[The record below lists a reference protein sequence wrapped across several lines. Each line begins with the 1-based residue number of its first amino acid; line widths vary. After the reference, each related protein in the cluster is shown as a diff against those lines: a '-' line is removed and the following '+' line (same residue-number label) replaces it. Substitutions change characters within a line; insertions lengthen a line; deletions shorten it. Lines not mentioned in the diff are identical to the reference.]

1 MDIIIFWIIIGVL
14 MFDYIFERL
23 LNFLNSKNRL
33 AQIPPEVSD
42 IYDEA
47 EYSKQQKY
55 DNAKSKINFYS
66 STFSILLIL
75 GMLLFKGFAYIDSL
89 VYSYFD
95 STVNHI
101 FPALIFFGILFLGS
115 DILSLP
121 FEVYNTFV
129 IEEKF
134 GFNKTTRKTFIFDK
148 LKSLLITIL
157 LGGGILYLLLW
168 LITFFESNF
177 WIYAW
182 IALSGIMVFF
192 TMFYSSIIVP
202 LFNKQTPI
210 EEGELKDAIY
220 EFASKVGF
228 TLTNIYVIDGS
239 KRSTKANAYFTGLG
253 SKKRIVLYD
262 TLIQELTTE
271 EIVAV
276 LAHEIGHYK
285 KKHTMQM
292 IVASLLQTGV
302 LLFLFG
308 LFLSK
313 PSLTEALD
321 VPYEAGKYHIAL
333 FVFSILYS
341 PFSFIIGIIINVL
354 SRKNEYEADDF
365 AKTFFSGK
373 HLQSAL
379 KKLVKKNL
387 SNLTPHPWY
396 VFFYYSHPPIYNRIK
411 ALLS

>member
-23 LNFLNSKNRL
+23 LNFLNAKNRL

-42 IYDEA
+42 IYDET

-148 LKSLLITIL
+148 LKSLLISIL

-271 EIVAV
+271 EIIAV

-285 KKHTMQM
+285 KKHTIQM
-292 IVASLLQTGV
+292 IAASLLQTGV

-379 KKLVKKNL
+379 KKLAKKNL

>member
-1 MDIIIFWIIIGVL
+1 MAPETLFTIII
-14 MFDYIFERL
+14 
-23 LNFLNSKNRL
+23 
-33 AQIPPEVSD
+33 
-42 IYDEA
+42 
-47 EYSKQQKY
+47 
-55 DNAKSKINFYS
+55 
-66 STFSILLIL
+66 LIL
-75 GMLLFKGFAYIDSL
+75 IISYTVDQVLDYVNARHFSDPIPTELKDVFDQEEYIKSQLYKKEKYRFAILTSTASLVITLLFFFLDGFAVVDGMARSVAENEIVIAL
-89 VYSYFD
+89 V
-95 STVNHI
+95 
-101 FPALIFFGILFLGS
+101 FFGMIMLGS
-115 DILSLP
+115 DILMTP
-121 FEVYNTFV
+121 FSYYSTFV

-148 LKSLLITIL
+148 LKSLLISIL

-271 EIVAV
+271 EIIAV

-285 KKHTMQM
+285 KKHTIQM
-292 IVASLLQTGV
+292 IAASLLQTGV

-379 KKLVKKNL
+379 KKLAKKNL

>member
-285 KKHTMQM
+285 KKHTVQM
-292 IVASLLQTGV
+292 ITASLLQTGI

-308 LFLSK
+308 LFLSE
-313 PSLTEALD
+313 PSLTEALG
-321 VPYEAGKYHIAL
+321 VQYETGKYHIAL
-333 FVFSILYS
+333 FVFSVLYS
-341 PFSFIIGIIINVL
+341 PFSFIIGTIINML
-354 SRKNEYEADDF
+354 SRKNEYEADEF
-365 AKTFFSGK
+365 AKTSFSGK